1 MKLSSR
7 QRTTRNNRRHRL
19 SGERRTQAIPGR
31 AATTTVNLITAEQT
45 NEPPPPLPE
54 YDQPPAPDAD
64 YLWTPGYWAWSP
76 EGYYWV
82 PGAWVAAPY
91 AGALWT
97 PGYWGFYGG
106 RYRFHHGFWGLHI
119 GFYGGVNYGFGY
131 FGYGYDGGYWDHDH
145 FRYNTAVNR
154 IDVNRIHNVYARNVP
169 DNYRTSNSRVSF
181 NGGTG
186 GVAARPSAEE
196 QVAEHEQHVPATS
209 MQTQHEQAA
218 RSDRTLLASVNHGRP
233 AIAATAKPGEFHG
246 QGVVA
251 ARAAGS
257 TENQPVPRPSNPN
270 RPMNTVANNRATPN
284 NSVPRPP
291 NNNTPNNNR
300 PGNAGMSAN
309 RSVNDRSSDNRP
321 PSNPPNMAR
330 ANPSHGNASRPP
342 QPNHSAKPSE
352 PKGNPHSEERKE
364 R

>member
-1 MKLSSR
+1 ML
-7 QRTTRNNRRHRL
+7 RTTKYVCLIL
-19 SGERRTQAIPGR
+19 SAFAMLAIPS
-31 AATTTVNLITAEQT
+31 AAPAQISLGISVHIG
-45 NEPPPPLPE
+45 PPPLPV
-54 YDQPPAPDAD
+54 YAQPVCPAPG
-64 YLWTPGYWAWSP
+64 YIWTPGYWAYGP

-82 PGAWVAAPY
+82 PGTWVVAP
-91 AGALWT
+91 AVGMLWT
-97 PGYWGFYGG
+97 PGYWGWGEGAYL
-106 RYRFHHGFWGLHI
+106 FHAGYWGPHV
-119 GFYGGVNYGFGY
+119 GFYGGINYGFGY
-131 FGYGYDGGYWDHDH
+131 GGVGFFGGSWRGGA
-145 FRYNTAVNR
+145 FAYNTSVTNVNR
-154 IDVNRIHNVYARNVP
+154 TVIHNTYVNNTVI
-169 DNYRTSNSRVSF
+169 NNTTVNRVSF